1 MLLNVTLC
9 ISISVLVITLVVTID
24 ESNLELSVESV
35 ELNSVEE
42 IEMLLKVSK
51 VSDEVFIIEE

>member
-9 ISISVLVITLVVTID
+9 ISISVLVVTLVVTID

-51 VSDEVFIIEE
+51 VSDKVFIIEE